1 MNRVCFGVDSRE
13 SLEVRRLLR
22 ETKEGG
28 VERLEML
35 ENALRTEREE
45 RECVSA
51 MLEEE
56 RCLAK
61 RLEKKERLQ
70 RALRLGMEA
79 KRYARM
85 IRMLEEL
92 SVDDME
98 MEMESIEMIVN
109 EMMEIEDWAGEDD
122 SDWQKDKDGDQIMP
136 QVEIMMVREEEGDME
151 VSGWVDVNG

>member
-1 MNRVCFGVDSRE
+1 MEWKTNHHCRGIILELMETAVVEAEWRQQLCTELVLDMVEGAVMKSRMKLCKEMFLETVIADSWE
-13 SLEVRRLLR
+13 LLEVRRLLR

-35 ENALRTEREE
+35 ENALRTERGE

-92 SVDDME
+92 SVDDM
-98 MEMESIEMIVN
+98 
-109 EMMEIEDWAGEDD
+109 
-122 SDWQKDKDGDQIMP
+122 
-136 QVEIMMVREEEGDME
+136 
-151 VSGWVDVNG
+151 